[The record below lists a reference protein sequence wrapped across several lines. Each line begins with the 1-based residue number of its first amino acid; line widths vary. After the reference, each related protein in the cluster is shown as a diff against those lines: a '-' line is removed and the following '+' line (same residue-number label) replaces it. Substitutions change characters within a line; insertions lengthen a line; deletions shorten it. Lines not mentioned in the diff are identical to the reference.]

1 MIVAQISD
9 THIALDTPDADQR
22 ISDFRRTIADINA
35 LDPAPD
41 VIIHTGDIVHN
52 GRPDEYAEAANIL
65 ARARAP
71 VYVLPG
77 NKDERA
83 NLYAAFPAHK
93 YLTPGAP
100 YIDYAIEGYPV
111 RLIGLDT
118 LSEGNN
124 KGDFGSKRI
133 GRMTKLI
140 DAERKKP
147 IAIFMHHPPFE
158 VPVGPDPLNFVT
170 AEAMEEL
177 RQALQR
183 SGRIIGIFC
192 GHVHRLTS
200 GHVGKIPAKVVTS
213 VATTL
218 RKGTYPPEMD
228 GRPIYYLH
236 HFGPNGGFA
245 TETRIVRLESAV
257 AR

>member
-22 ISDFRRTIADINA
+22 IGDFKRTIADINA

-41 VIIHTGDIVHN
+41 LIVHTGDIIHN
-52 GRPDEYAEAANIL
+52 GRKDEYAEAAAIL
-65 ARARAP
+65 GKARVP

-77 NKDERA
+77 NKDRRE
-83 NLYAAFPAHK
+83 NLYAAFPVHK

-100 YIDYAIEGYPV
+100 FIDYAVEGYPV
-111 RLIGLDT
+111 RLIALDT
-118 LSEGNN
+118 LGEGNN
-124 KGDFGSKRI
+124 KGDFGRERI
-133 GRMTKLI
+133 ERLNKLV
-140 DAERKKP
+140 DAEKKKP

-170 AEAMEEL
+170 AEAIADL
-177 RQALQR
+177 REALQR
-183 SGRIIGIFC
+183 SGRVAGIFC
-192 GHVHRLTS
+192 GHVHRLTA
-200 GHVGKIPAKVVTS
+200 GHVGKIPATVATS

-228 GRPIYYLH
+228 GRPVYFVH
-236 HFGPNGGFA
+236 KFDPAGSFV
-245 TETRIVRLESAV
+245 TETRVVGLQTAV
-257 AR
+257 A